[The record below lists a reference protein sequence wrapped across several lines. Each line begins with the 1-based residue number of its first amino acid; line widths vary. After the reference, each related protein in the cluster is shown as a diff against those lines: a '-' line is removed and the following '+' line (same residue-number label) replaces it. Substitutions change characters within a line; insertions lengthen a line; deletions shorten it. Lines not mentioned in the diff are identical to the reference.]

1 MDVYKYFFKLLFI
14 QKNIFLSFII
24 YFTLAIIMTNI
35 TLNVK
40 FPRIEVV
47 DALRGF
53 AIMSIMLLHN
63 VEHFEYYYLPE
74 NFPAWLVT
82 LDKIVWDSLFFLFG
96 GKSYAIFAL
105 LFGFSFYIQNNN
117 QAKKG
122 NDFRGR
128 FFWRMMLL
136 LIFGLINTAFYQGDI
151 LTLYA
156 FLGLLLI
163 PVVNWSNKAV
173 FITAVIL
180 MLQPLEWARCIYYI
194 VNPDYVAPPNLSN
207 AYYESIGY
215 YMKSGSFIDY
225 VIGNLTLGKIA
236 SLLWSWENGRFFQA
250 PALFMFGMLMGRK
263 QLFNATDV
271 NQQFWKKVLL
281 YSSIL
286 FIPLFVLKTHTVDV
300 IARVTLSNKL
310 TVIFASW
317 SNAAFM
323 LVLVSGFVL
332 LYQKYSVAKVLSKLV
347 PFGKMSLTN
356 YIMQSMIGAFIYY
369 RYGLGLFKYTGAT
382 YCLLIGIVLFFIQLY
397 FCTWWLKTHKQGPLE
412 YIWSKATWIS
422 FGKK

>member
-1 MDVYKYFFKLLFI
+1 
-14 QKNIFLSFII
+14 
-24 YFTLAIIMTNI
+24 MTNS
-35 TLNVK
+35 TFSLKN
-40 FPRIEVV
+40 PRIEVV

-63 VEHFEYYYLPE
+63 VEHFEYYHLPE
-74 NFPAWLVT
+74 SFPDWLVA

-105 LFGFSFYIQNNN
+105 LFGFSFYIQNDN
-117 QAKKG
+117 QVKKG

-136 LIFGLINTAFYQGDI
+136 LVFGMINTAFYQGDI

-156 FLGLLLI
+156 FLGLILI

-180 MLQPLEWARCIYYI
+180 MLQPLEWARCIYYAL
-194 VNPDYVAPPNLSN
+194 NPDYVAPPNLSN
-207 AYYESIGY
+207 AYYESIGNF
-215 YMKSGSFIDY
+215 MKNGSFMDY

-250 PALFMFGMLMGRK
+250 PALFMLGMLLGRK
-263 QLFNATDV
+263 QMFTTTVENI
-271 NQQFWKKVLL
+271 QFWKKVLR
-281 YSSIL
+281 YAIIL
-286 FIPLFVLKTHTVDV
+286 FVPLYLLKTNITTLVT
-300 IARVTLSNKL
+300 RVTMSNKL
-310 TVIFASW
+310 SVIFSSW
-317 SNAAFM
+317 SNFAFM
-323 LVLVSGFVL
+323 CVIVSVFVL
-332 LYQKYSVAKVLSKLV
+332 LYQKESVVGTLAKLV

-356 YIMQSMIGAFIYY
+356 YIMQSMIGSFIYY
-369 RYGLGLFKYTGAT
+369 RYGLGLFEYTGAT
-382 YCLLIGIVLFFIQLY
+382 YCLLIGIVLFFIQLS

-412 YIWSKATWIS
+412 YIWHKATWIS
-422 FGKK
+422 FGK

>member
-1 MDVYKYFFKLLFI
+1 
-14 QKNIFLSFII
+14 
-24 YFTLAIIMTNI
+24 MTNS
-35 TLNVK
+35 TFSLKN
-40 FPRIEVV
+40 PRIEVV

-63 VEHFEYYYLPE
+63 VEHFEYYHLPE
-74 NFPAWLVT
+74 SFPDWLVA

-105 LFGFSFYIQNNN
+105 LFGFSFYIQNDN
-117 QAKKG
+117 QVKKG

-136 LIFGLINTAFYQGDI
+136 LVFGMINTAFYQGDI

-156 FLGLLLI
+156 FLGLILI

-180 MLQPLEWARCIYYI
+180 MLQPLEWARCIYYTL
-194 VNPDYVAPPNLSN
+194 NPDYVAPPNLSN
-207 AYYESIGY
+207 AYYESIGNF
-215 YMKSGSFIDY
+215 MKNGSFMDY

-250 PALFMFGMLMGRK
+250 PALFMLGMLLGRK
-263 QLFNATDV
+263 QMFTTTVENI
-271 NQQFWKKVLL
+271 QFWKKVLR
-281 YSSIL
+281 YAIV
-286 FIPLFVLKTHTVDV
+286 LFVPLYLLKTNITTLVT
-300 IARVTLSNKL
+300 RVTMSNKL
-310 TVIFASW
+310 SVIFSSW
-317 SNAAFM
+317 SNFAFM
-323 LVLVSGFVL
+323 CVIVSVFVL
-332 LYQKYSVAKVLSKLV
+332 LYQKESVVGTLAKLV

-356 YIMQSMIGAFIYY
+356 YIMQSMIGSFIYY
-369 RYGLGLFKYTGAT
+369 RYGLGLFEYTGAT
-382 YCLLIGIVLFFIQLY
+382 YCLLIGIVLFFIQLS

-412 YIWSKATWIS
+412 YIWHKATWIS
-422 FGKK
+422 FGK

>member
-1 MDVYKYFFKLLFI
+1 
-14 QKNIFLSFII
+14 
-24 YFTLAIIMTNI
+24 MTNS
-35 TLNVK
+35 TFSLKN
-40 FPRIEVV
+40 PRIEVV

-63 VEHFEYYYLPE
+63 VEHFEYYHLPE
-74 NFPAWLVT
+74 SFPDWLVA

-105 LFGFSFYIQNNN
+105 LFGFSFYIQNDN
-117 QAKKG
+117 QVKKG

-136 LIFGLINTAFYQGDI
+136 LVFGMINTAFYQGDI

-156 FLGLLLI
+156 FLGLILI

-180 MLQPLEWARCIYYI
+180 MLQPLEWARCIYYAL
-194 VNPDYVAPPNLSN
+194 NPDYVAPPNLSN
-207 AYYESIGY
+207 AYYESIGNF
-215 YMKSGSFIDY
+215 MKNGSFMDY

-250 PALFMFGMLMGRK
+250 PALFMLGMLLGRK
-263 QLFNATDV
+263 QMFTTTVENI
-271 NQQFWKKVLL
+271 QFWKKVLR
-281 YSSIL
+281 YAIV
-286 FIPLFVLKTHTVDV
+286 LFVPLYLLKIN
-300 IARVTLSNKL
+300 IATLVTRVTMSNKL
-310 TVIFASW
+310 SVIFSSW
-317 SNAAFM
+317 SNFAFM
-323 LVLVSGFVL
+323 CVIVSVFVL
-332 LYQKYSVAKVLSKLV
+332 LYQKESVVGTLAKLI

-356 YIMQSMIGAFIYY
+356 YIMQSMIGSFIYY
-369 RYGLGLFKYTGAT
+369 RYGLGLFEYTGAT
-382 YCLLIGIVLFFIQLY
+382 YCLLIGIVLFFIQLS

-412 YIWSKATWIS
+412 YIWHKATWIS
-422 FGKK
+422 FGK

>member
-1 MDVYKYFFKLLFI
+1 
-14 QKNIFLSFII
+14 
-24 YFTLAIIMTNI
+24 MTNS
-35 TLNVK
+35 TFSLKN
-40 FPRIEVV
+40 PRIEVV

-63 VEHFEYYYLPE
+63 VEHFEYYHLPE
-74 NFPAWLVT
+74 SFPDWLVA

-105 LFGFSFYIQNNN
+105 LFGFSFYIQNDN
-117 QAKKG
+117 QVKKG

-136 LIFGLINTAFYQGDI
+136 LVFGMINTAFYQGDI

-156 FLGLLLI
+156 FLGLILI

-180 MLQPLEWARCIYYI
+180 MLQPLEWARCIYYAL
-194 VNPDYVAPPNLSN
+194 NPDYVAPPNLSN
-207 AYYESIGY
+207 AYYESIGNF
-215 YMKSGSFIDY
+215 MKNGSFMDY

-250 PALFMFGMLMGRK
+250 PALFMLGMLLGRK
-263 QLFNATDV
+263 QMFTTTVENI
-271 NQQFWKKVLL
+271 QFWKKVLR
-281 YSSIL
+281 YAIV
-286 FIPLFVLKTHTVDV
+286 LFVPLYLLKTNMATLVT
-300 IARVTLSNKL
+300 RVTMSNKL
-310 TVIFASW
+310 SVIFSSW
-317 SNAAFM
+317 SNFAFM
-323 LVLVSGFVL
+323 CVIVSVFVL
-332 LYQKYSVAKVLSKLV
+332 LYQKESVVGTLAKLI

-356 YIMQSMIGAFIYY
+356 YIMQSMIGSFIYY
-369 RYGLGLFKYTGAT
+369 RYGLGLFEYTGAT
-382 YCLLIGIVLFFIQLY
+382 YCLLIGIVLFFIQLS

-412 YIWSKATWIS
+412 YIWHKATWIS
-422 FGKK
+422 FGK

>member
-1 MDVYKYFFKLLFI
+1 
-14 QKNIFLSFII
+14 
-24 YFTLAIIMTNI
+24 MTNS
-35 TLNVK
+35 TFSLKN
-40 FPRIEVV
+40 PRIEVV

-63 VEHFEYYYLPE
+63 VEHFEYYHLPE
-74 NFPAWLVT
+74 SFPDWLVA

-105 LFGFSFYIQNNN
+105 LFGFSFYIQNDN
-117 QAKKG
+117 QVKKG

-136 LIFGLINTAFYQGDI
+136 LVFGMINTAFYQGDI

-156 FLGLLLI
+156 FLGLILI

-180 MLQPLEWARCIYYI
+180 MLQPLEWARCIYYAL
-194 VNPDYVAPPNLSN
+194 NPDYVASPNLSN
-207 AYYESIGY
+207 AYYESIGNF
-215 YMKSGSFIDY
+215 MKNGSFMDY

-250 PALFMFGMLMGRK
+250 PALFMLGMLLGRK
-263 QLFNATDV
+263 QMFTTTVENI
-271 NQQFWKKVLL
+271 QFWKKVLR
-281 YSSIL
+281 YAIV
-286 FIPLFVLKTHTVDV
+286 LFVPLYLLKTNITTLVT
-300 IARVTLSNKL
+300 RVTMSNKL
-310 TVIFASW
+310 SVIFSSW
-317 SNAAFM
+317 SNFAFM
-323 LVLVSGFVL
+323 CVIVSVFVL
-332 LYQKYSVAKVLSKLV
+332 LYQKESVVGTLAKLV

-356 YIMQSMIGAFIYY
+356 YIMQSMIGSFIYY
-369 RYGLGLFKYTGAT
+369 RYGLGLFEYTGAT
-382 YCLLIGIVLFFIQLY
+382 YCLLIGIVLFFIQLS

-412 YIWSKATWIS
+412 YIWHKATWIS
-422 FGKK
+422 FGK